1 MWRIELWGANATLEA
16 GLMPPWYRLHV
27 RCASSQYQRGVYQRR
42 FPGLNSAEISLVPD
56 EAYRREFL
64 GMLDVV
70 ESGNTDQSGL
80 RAGLQVLEVLHAM
93 YESSRQGRPI
103 EV

>member
-1 MWRIELWGANATLEA
+1 
-16 GLMPPWYRLHV
+16 
-27 RCASSQYQRGVYQRR
+27 VYQRR
-42 FPGLNSAEISLVPD
+42 FPGLNSTEISLVPD

-80 RAGLQVLEVLHAM
+80 RAGLQVLVIALPLKIKGG
-93 YESSRQGRPI
+93 SGSPIRPI
-103 EV
+103 ALFPKV